1 MSPYGADLEPELLLS
16 KAASGE
22 VASGD
27 VMLPPGD
34 RILSFSLSFSSDV
47 NETSSR
53 RRDISARGMPSS
65 SC

>member
-1 MSPYGADLEPELLLS
+1 MSPYGAELLLS

-27 VMLPPGD
+27 VKLPPGD
-34 RILSFSLSFSSDV
+34 CILLFSLTFSSDE

-53 RRDISARGMPSS
+53 RRAISARGIPSS